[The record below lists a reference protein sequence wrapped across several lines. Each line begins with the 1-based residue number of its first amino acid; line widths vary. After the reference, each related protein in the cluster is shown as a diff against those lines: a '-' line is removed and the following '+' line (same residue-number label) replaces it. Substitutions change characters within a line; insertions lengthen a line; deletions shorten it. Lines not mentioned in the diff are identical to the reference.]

1 MHVSL
6 LFLDPYYGAQHMMSI
21 TNYQLVKELVGHC
34 TYVLVVQGMDRP
46 MWTVRV
52 WEGSPEEM
60 GSG

>member
-1 MHVSL
+1 
-6 LFLDPYYGAQHMMSI
+6 MMSV

-34 TYVLVVQGMDRP
+34 TYVLTVQGMDRP

-52 WEGSPEEM
+52 REESPEEM